1 MCGTAGSLHNNAFA
15 SVNQFSSEGFMSVR
29 TEASS
34 NVKPI
39 VHTAARAR
47 SRLKDIPAHARRLAA
62 EAIGIDSHIDT
73 VQRILVMGEDLS
85 KRWDVG
91 HVDIPRLHAGGT
103 HAPFFA
109 LWVPVYFPG
118 AEAVR
123 RTLDLRDAMQTL
135 FDAHKDKIELAT
147 TATDI
152 VRIVKKDKI
161 AVFLTVEG
169 GHTIDDD
176 LRVLRMYYQL
186 GIRSMTLTHS
196 RNNNWA
202 DSATDEPVHNGL
214 TDFGKEVVRE
224 MNRLGMVVD
233 VSHVA
238 DKTFYDTLDVTTKP
252 VMLTHSSMRAISDVP
267 RNVTDEMLWALQKNG
282 GVVGITFGEGF
293 VNPKD
298 ADALRAAI
306 EIETTAPVMTGRTLD
321 DYAAQ
326 DVRKLFGTRV
336 KVAATVEDV
345 ADHIDHAVKIAGID
359 HVGIGSDFDGVSGPP
374 NGLDDVSKMPA
385 LIEVLLERG
394 YSDRDLKKILG
405 GNTLRVIREVIGK

>member
-1 MCGTAGSLHNNAFA
+1 MKHSGLETL
-15 SVNQFSSEGFMSVR
+15 SEQELI
-29 TEASS
+29 THQTI
-34 NVKPI
+34 PL
-39 VHTAARAR
+39 RAR
-47 SRLKDIPAHARRLAA
+47 KLAA

-73 VQRILVMGEDLS
+73 VQRILVMGEDLG

-91 HVDIPRLHAGGT
+91 HVDIPRLREGGT

-123 RTLDLRDAMQTL
+123 RTLDLRDAMQSLLDT
-135 FDAHKDKIELAT
+135 HKDQMELAT
-147 TATDI
+147 TAADI
-152 VRIVKKDKI
+152 RRIVKAGKI
-161 AVFLTVEG
+161 SVFLTVEG

-186 GIRSMTLTHS
+186 GVRSMTLTHS

-202 DSATDEPVHNGL
+202 DAATDKPVHNGL

-224 MNRLGMVVD
+224 MNRLGMLVD

-238 DKTFYDTLDVTTKP
+238 DKTFYDTLSVTSKP
-252 VMLTHSSMRAISDVP
+252 VIVSHSSMRALSPVP
-267 RNVTDEMLWALQKNG
+267 RNVTDEMLQALAKNG
-282 GVVGITFGEGF
+282 GVIGISFGEGF

-298 ADALRAAI
+298 AEALESAI
-306 EIETTAPVMTGRTLD
+306 KTETTAPVLSGRALD
-321 DYAAQ
+321 DYAAE
-326 DVRKLFGTRV
+326 DVRSLFGTRV
-336 KVAATVEDV
+336 KVAATVADV
-345 ADHIDHAVKIAGID
+345 ADHIDHAVRVAGID

-374 NGLDDVSKMPA
+374 NGLDDVSKIPA

-394 YSDRDLKKILG
+394 YTERDVKKILG
-405 GNTLRVIREVIGK
+405 ENYLRVIREVTGK

>member
-1 MCGTAGSLHNNAFA
+1 MKTMTLETIDNPELLTHRKIS
-15 SVNQFSSEGFMSVR
+15 
-29 TEASS
+29 
-34 NVKPI
+34 P
-39 VHTAARAR
+39 RA
-47 SRLKDIPAHARRLAA
+47 LTLAA

-73 VQRILVMGEDLS
+73 VQRVLVMGEDLG
-85 KRWDVG
+85 KRWQVG
-91 HVDIPRLHAGGT
+91 HVDVPRLRAGGM

-123 RTLDLRDAMQTL
+123 RTLDLRDAMQSML
-135 FDAHKDKIELAT
+135 NVHPDQMELAT
-147 TATDI
+147 TAADI
-152 VRIVKKDKI
+152 KRIVKQNKI

-202 DSATDEPVHNGL
+202 DSATDKPAHNGL

-233 VSHVA
+233 VSHVS
-238 DKTFYDTLDVTTKP
+238 DKTFYDALAVTSKP
-252 VMLTHSSMRAISDVP
+252 VILSHSSMRALSDVP
-267 RNVTDEMLWALQKNG
+267 RNVTDEMLWALAKNG
-282 GVVGITFGEGF
+282 GVVGISFGEGF
-293 VNPKD
+293 VNPVD
-298 ADALRAAI
+298 AEALRSAI
-306 EIETTAPVMTGRTLD
+306 ETETTAPLMTGRALD
-321 DYAAQ
+321 DYAAE

-345 ADHIDHAVKIAGID
+345 ANHIDHAVKTAGID
-359 HVGIGSDFDGVSGPP
+359 HVGIGSDYDGVSGPP
-374 NGLDDVSKMPA
+374 NGLDDVSRMPA
-385 LIEVLLERG
+385 LIDVLLERG
-394 YSDRDLKKILG
+394 YTERDVKKIWG
-405 GNTLRVIREVIGK
+405 ENYLRVIRAVTGS

>member
-1 MCGTAGSLHNNAFA
+1 M
-15 SVNQFSSEGFMSVR
+15 SVNVKKGFR
-29 TEASS
+29 LNTGLH
-34 NVKPI
+34 
-39 VHTAARAR
+39 HTVTHRRNLDDIPERAR
-47 SRLKDIPAHARRLAA
+47 KIAS

-73 VQRILVMGEDLS
+73 VQRVLVMDEDLS
-85 KRWDVG
+85 KRWGVG
-91 HVDIPRLHAGGT
+91 HVDIPRLHEGGT

-135 FDAHKDKIELAT
+135 FEAHKDKIELAT
-147 TATDI
+147 TASDI
-152 VRIVKKDKI
+152 ERIVKSKKI
-161 AVFLTVEG
+161 AAFLTVEG

-202 DSATDEPVHNGL
+202 DSATDKPVHNGL
-214 TDFGKEVVRE
+214 TDFGKDVVRE
-224 MNRLGMVVD
+224 MNRIGMVVD

-238 DKTFYDTLDVTTKP
+238 DKTFFDALEVTTKP

-267 RNVTDEMLWALQKNG
+267 RNVTDEMLWALAKNG
-282 GVVGITFGEGF
+282 GVIGITFGEGF

-298 ADALRAAI
+298 AEALRAAI
-306 EIETTAPVMTGRTLD
+306 EIETTAPVQAGRTLD

-345 ADHIDHAVKIAGID
+345 ADHIDHAVKVAGID

-374 NGLDDVSKMPA
+374 NGLDDVSRMPA
-385 LIEVLLERG
+385 LIAVLLERG
-394 YSDRDLKKILG
+394 YSSRDLKKILG
-405 GNTLRVIREVIGK
+405 ENTLRVIREVTGK

>member
-1 MCGTAGSLHNNAFA
+1 
-15 SVNQFSSEGFMSVR
+15 MSVATKTGSVSR
-29 TEASS
+29 AASHKATS
-34 NVKPI
+34 QKSKATDHLP
-39 VHTAARAR
+39 RAR
-47 SRLKDIPAHARRLAA
+47 KIAS

-73 VQRILVMGEDLS
+73 VQRVLVMNEDLD
-85 KRWDVG
+85 KKWDVG
-91 HVDIPRLHAGGT
+91 HVDIPRLHEGGT

-123 RTLDLRDAMQTL
+123 RTLDLRDAMQSL
-135 FDAHKDKIELAT
+135 FDAHEDKIELAT
-147 TATDI
+147 TAADI
-152 VRIVKKDKI
+152 ERIVKAKKI
-161 AVFLTVEG
+161 AAFLTVEG

-202 DSATDEPVHNGL
+202 DSATDKPVHNGL

-224 MNRLGMVVD
+224 MNRLGMIVD

-238 DKTFYDTLDVTTKP
+238 DKTFFDALEVTNKP

-267 RNVTDEMLWALQKNG
+267 RNVTDEMLWALAKNG

-293 VNPKD
+293 INPND
-298 ADALRAAI
+298 AEALRSAI
-306 EIETTAPVMTGRTLD
+306 EVETTAPAMTGRTLD

-345 ADHIDHAVKIAGID
+345 ANHIDHAVKVAGID

-374 NGLDDVSKMPA
+374 NGLDDASRMPA
-385 LIEVLLERG
+385 LIAALLDRG
-394 YSDRDLKKILG
+394 YTERDIKKILG
-405 GNTLRVIREVIGK
+405 ENTLRVIREVTGK